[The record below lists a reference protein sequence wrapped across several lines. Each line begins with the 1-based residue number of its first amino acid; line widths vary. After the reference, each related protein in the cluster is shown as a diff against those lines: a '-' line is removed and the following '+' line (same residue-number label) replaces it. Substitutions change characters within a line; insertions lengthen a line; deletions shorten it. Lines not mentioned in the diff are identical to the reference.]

1 MTAVHHKLLRC
12 CLLQSKPCSLTEA
25 QISEEESMDGL
36 PQLHESLAGL
46 RGMLSEGLVAAVD
59 DLRLSLG
66 VLQAV
71 RDIDHPCG

>member
-1 MTAVHHKLLRC
+1 
-12 CLLQSKPCSLTEA
+12 
-25 QISEEESMDGL
+25 MDGL